1 MELFL
6 NLAWVLLALTMAALW
21 VRFSPSGS
29 GNRRAQFVA
38 LALLL
43 VILLPAISVTDDL
56 LAAQNP
62 AEIDSCLRR
71 DYGCSGHHGPL
82 LLVAVL
88 PVLFCGT
95 FATSL
100 PQWIAPG
107 RASLRAGDPPALSAI
122 QNRPPP
128 SV

>member
-1 MELFL
+1 MELLL
-6 NLAWVLLALTMAALW
+6 NLAWLLLAFTMAGLW
-21 VRFSPSGS
+21 LRFSPNDT

-43 VILLPAISVTDDL
+43 FILLPAISVTDDL

-71 DYGCSGHHGPL
+71 DHEFSGHHGPL
-82 LLVAVL
+82 LLVAIL
-88 PVLFCGT
+88 PVLFHER
-95 FATSL
+95 FTSNL
-100 PQWIAPG
+100 PQWAIPG
-107 RASLRAGDPPALSAI
+107 ATPLRISNPPALSAI

-128 SV
+128 VF

>member
-1 MELFL
+1 
-6 NLAWVLLALTMAALW
+6 
-21 VRFSPSGS
+21 VRFSPHGA

-38 LALLL
+38 LSLLL
-43 VILLPAISVTDDL
+43 FILLPAISVTDDL

-71 DYGCSGHHGPL
+71 DHEFSGHHGPL

-88 PVLFCGT
+88 PVLFQGG
-95 FATSL
+95 FTSKL
-100 PQWIAPG
+100 PQWAVPG
-107 RASLRAGDPPALSAI
+107 ATPLRVSNPPALSAI

-128 SV
+128 VF